1 MDAPAATASPPPPF
15 VADPGLPP
23 PAAETMTPATPEP
36 DPAAESPPNPL
47 CAASRTTRLPMSA
60 SGAYQPKSAWTIT
73 VLLTGLAMI
82 NFLDKIVLGMVAV
95 PLMADMHLSPAQ
107 FGFVAGSF
115 FWLFSTSTIIV
126 GFLSNRIATRWI
138 LLAMGASWSVL
149 QLPQAF
155 AGSVLALLVCRVVL
169 GAAEGP
175 SFPTSVHALFK
186 WFPDQKRSVPV
197 AVINQGAILGMM
209 LAGLGIPLV
218 TLRWGWRA
226 NFFVLA
232 AVGCV
237 WCVLWLCFGREGT
250 LAERTHKPLGA
261 HASHGSFEPDAASV
275 APERLPYR
283 RILTD
288 ASVLCVFLLGFVAYW
303 LLGQTITWLPTYME
317 KGLGFSS
324 IASGRWF
331 ALVIAFAAPVNI
343 GLSGLSQRMM
353 KHGTPTREARAVL
366 SSVTMIAGALL
377 FITLATVDLTP
388 VQKVLCYAVA
398 GALPTLC
405 LSVAP
410 AMLAEMVPVAQ
421 RGSVVAINTAVA
433 SLGAAIGPVVMG
445 QLVQSHA
452 NAGSHAYELGI
463 LVTAGL
469 LIAAALAALRWLHPE
484 RSMRTLNRKGAALA
498 T

>member
-1 MDAPAATASPPPPF
+1 
-15 VADPGLPP
+15 
-23 PAAETMTPATPEP
+23 
-36 DPAAESPPNPL
+36 
-47 CAASRTTRLPMSA
+47 MSA
-60 SGAYQPKSAWTIT
+60 SVAYEPKSAWTIT
-73 VLLTGLAMI
+73 ALLTGLAMI

-95 PLMADMHLSPAQ
+95 PLMADMHLSPAE

-115 FWLFSTSTIIV
+115 FWLFSTSTVIV

-138 LLAMGASWSVL
+138 LLVMGASWSVL

-155 AGSVLALLVCRVVL
+155 AGGALALLLCRVVL

-186 WFPDQKRSVPV
+186 WFPDQKRSVPI
-197 AVINQGAILGMM
+197 AVINQGAIVGMM

-232 AVGCV
+232 AVGCL
-237 WCVLWLCFGREGT
+237 WCVLWLCFGREGP
-250 LAERTHKPLGA
+250 LAERA
-261 HASHGSFEPDAASV
+261 HRSHGPHGSPGSFAPDAASSV

-303 LLGQTITWLPTYME
+303 LLGQTITWLPTYLE
-317 KGLGFSS
+317 KGLDFDS
-324 IASGRWF
+324 ITSGRWF
-331 ALVIAFAAPVNI
+331 AVVIAFAAPVNI

-353 KHGTPTREARAVL
+353 KQGASTREARARL

-377 FITLATVDLTP
+377 FVAMATIDLTP

-410 AMLAEMVPVAQ
+410 AMLAEMVPAAQ
-421 RGSVVAINTAVA
+421 RGSVIAINTAVA

-484 RSMRTLNRKGAALA
+484 RSLRTLSRKAAALTA
-498 T
+498 

>member
-1 MDAPAATASPPPPF
+1 
-15 VADPGLPP
+15 
-23 PAAETMTPATPEP
+23 
-36 DPAAESPPNPL
+36 
-47 CAASRTTRLPMSA
+47 MSV
-60 SGAYQPKSAWTIT
+60 STDYRPKSAWTIT

-95 PLMADMHLSPAQ
+95 PLMADMHLSPVR
-107 FGFVAGSF
+107 FGVVAGSF

-138 LLAMGASWSVL
+138 LLAMGASWSIL

-155 AGSVLALLVCRVVL
+155 TGSVSALLFCRVLL

-197 AVINQGAILGMM
+197 AVINQGAILGMI
-209 LAGLGIPLV
+209 LAGLGIPLI
-218 TLRWGWRA
+218 TLHWGWRA

-237 WCVLWLCFGREGT
+237 WCVLWLCLGREGT
-250 LAERTHKPLGA
+250 LAERMRKNHSLDADP
-261 HASHGSFEPDAASV
+261 ASL
-275 APERLPYR
+275 APERLPYL

-288 ASVLCVFLLGFVAYW
+288 ASVLCVFLLGFAAYW
-303 LLGQTITWLPTYME
+303 LLGQTVTWLPTYLE

-343 GLSGLSQRMM
+343 GLSVLSQRMM
-353 KHGTPTREARAVL
+353 RRGATSRDARVRL
-366 SSVTMIAGALL
+366 SSFAMMGGALL
-377 FITLATVDLTP
+377 FIALATLDLTP
-388 VQKVLCYAVA
+388 VQKVLFYAVA

-410 AMLAEMVPVAQ
+410 AMLAEMVPAAQ
-421 RGSVVAINTAVA
+421 RGSVIAINTAVA
-433 SLGAAIGPVVMG
+433 SLGAAVGPVAMG
-445 QLVQSHA
+445 RLVESHA
-452 NAGSHAYELGI
+452 NAGSHAYESGI
-463 LVTAGL
+463 VVTAVL
-469 LIAAALAALRWLHPE
+469 LIVAALVALRWLHPE
-484 RSMRTLNRKGAALA
+484 RSLRLFNRDAAPL
-498 T
+498 TV

>member
-1 MDAPAATASPPPPF
+1 MSAPA
-15 VADPGLPP
+15 
-23 PAAETMTPATPEP
+23 
-36 DPAAESPPNPL
+36 
-47 CAASRTTRLPMSA
+47 
-60 SGAYQPKSAWTIT
+60 AYQPKSAWTIT

-95 PLMADMHLSPAQ
+95 PLMADMHLSPAE

-115 FWLFSTSTIIV
+115 FWLFSTSTVIV

-155 AGSVLALLVCRVVL
+155 ASSALALLLCRVVL

-197 AVINQGAILGMM
+197 AVVNQGAILGMI
-209 LAGLGIPLV
+209 LAGLGIPLI

-226 NFFVLA
+226 NFFMLA
-232 AVGCV
+232 AVGSV

-250 LAERTHKPLGA
+250 LADKMRRPHEAAGPGLAAAAPL
-261 HASHGSFEPDAASV
+261 
-275 APERLPYR
+275 RLPYR

-288 ASVLCVFLLGFVAYW
+288 ASVLSVFLLGFVAYW
-303 LLGQTITWLPTYME
+303 LLGQTITWLPTYLE
-317 KGLGFSS
+317 KGLGFGS

-331 ALVIAFAAPVNI
+331 ALVIASAAPVNI
-343 GLSGLSQRMM
+343 GLSALSQRMM
-353 KHGTPTREARAVL
+353 KHGATTREARARL
-366 SSVTMIAGALL
+366 SSVTMIAGALI
-377 FITLATVDLTP
+377 FIALATLDLTP
-388 VQKVLCYAVA
+388 VQKVVCYALA

-433 SLGAAIGPVVMG
+433 SLGAAAGPTVIGR
-445 QLVQSHA
+445 LIQSHA

-463 LVTAGL
+463 LVTAVL
-469 LIAAALAALRWLHPE
+469 LIAAALVALRWLHPE
-484 RSMRTLNRKGAALA
+484 RSLRTLNRDAAPLTA
-498 T
+498 

>member
-1 MDAPAATASPPPPF
+1 
-15 VADPGLPP
+15 
-23 PAAETMTPATPEP
+23 
-36 DPAAESPPNPL
+36 
-47 CAASRTTRLPMSA
+47 MSA
-60 SGAYQPKSAWTIT
+60 SPHYQPKSAWTVT

-95 PLMADMHLSPAQ
+95 PLMADMRLSPAE

-115 FWLFSTSTIIV
+115 FWLFSTSTVIV

-138 LLAMGASWSVL
+138 LLAMGAVWSIL

-155 AGSVLALLVCRVVL
+155 AGSALALLVCRVVL

-186 WFPDQKRSVPV
+186 WFPDQKHNVPV
-197 AVINQGAILGMM
+197 AVVNQGAILGMI
-209 LAGLGIPLV
+209 LAGLAIPLV

-226 NFFVLA
+226 NFFGLA
-232 AVGCV
+232 AVGSV

-250 LAERTHKPLGA
+250 LSEKARR
-261 HASHGSFEPDAASV
+261 SHGTFDPAAALD

-283 RILTD
+283 KILTD

-303 LLGQTITWLPTYME
+303 LLGQTITWLPTYLE

-331 ALVIAFAAPVNI
+331 AVIIAFAAPVNI
-343 GLSGLSQRMM
+343 GLSALSQRMM
-353 KHGTPTREARAVL
+353 KHGATSREARARL
-366 SSVTMIAGALL
+366 SCVAMIAGALL
-377 FITLATVDLTP
+377 FITLATLDLAP

-421 RGSVVAINTAVA
+421 RGSIVAINTAVA
-433 SLGAAIGPVVMG
+433 SLGAAAGPVMMG
-445 QLVQSHA
+445 RLVQSHA
-452 NAGSHAYELGI
+452 IAGGEAYELGI
-463 LVTAGL
+463 LVSASL
-469 LIAAALAALRWLHPE
+469 LILAALVALRWLHPE
-484 RSMRTLNRKGAALA
+484 RSLRALNRTTAPLTA
-498 T
+498 

>member
-1 MDAPAATASPPPPF
+1 MDTPNTTASSPRPF
-15 VADPGLPP
+15 VAIADLPP
-23 PAAETMTPATPEP
+23 PDAETTTPERSRK
-36 DPAAESPPNPL
+36 AESPHNPL
-47 CAASRTTRLPMSA
+47 CVASRTTRLPMSA

-95 PLMADMHLSPAQ
+95 PLMADMHLSPAE

-126 GFLSNRIATRWI
+126 GFLSNRISTRWI
-138 LLAMGASWSVL
+138 LLAMGASWSIL

-155 AGSVLALLVCRVVL
+155 TGSAAALLVCRVVL

-197 AVINQGAILGMM
+197 AVINQGAVIGMM

-226 NFFVLA
+226 NFLLLA
-232 AVGCV
+232 AVGGV

-250 LAERTHKPLGA
+250 LAGRMQRPHGA
-261 HASHGSFEPDAASV
+261 HGSHGAFEPDAAGAV
-275 APERLPYR
+275 PERVPYR

-288 ASVLCVFLLGFVAYW
+288 ASVLSVFLLGFVVYW
-303 LLGQTITWLPTYME
+303 LLGQTITWLPAYLE
-317 KGLGFSS
+317 KGLGFGS

-331 ALVIAFAAPVNI
+331 ALVIAFAAPINI
-343 GLSGLSQRMM
+343 GLCALSQRMM
-353 KHGTPTREARAVL
+353 KHGASTREARARL

-377 FITLATVDLTP
+377 FVALATIDLTP
-388 VQKVLCYAVA
+388 IQKVFCYAVA
-398 GALPTLC
+398 AALPTLC
-405 LSVAP
+405 LSIAP
-410 AMLAEMVPVAQ
+410 AMLAEMVPASQ
-421 RGSVVAINTAVA
+421 LGAIVAINTAVS
-433 SLGAAIGPVVMG
+433 SLGAVVAPAVMG
-445 QLVQSHA
+445 RLVQTHA
-452 NAGSHAYELGI
+452 NEGSHAYELGI
-463 LVTAGL
+463 LVTAIL
-469 LIAAALAALRWLHPE
+469 LILAALVALRWLHTE
-484 RSMRTLNRKGAALA
+484 RSLRTLKREAAPVTA
-498 T
+498 

>member
-1 MDAPAATASPPPPF
+1 
-15 VADPGLPP
+15 
-23 PAAETMTPATPEP
+23 
-36 DPAAESPPNPL
+36 
-47 CAASRTTRLPMSA
+47 MSV
-60 SGAYQPKSAWTIT
+60 STDYRPKSAWTIT

-95 PLMADMHLSPAQ
+95 PLMADMHLSPVR
-107 FGFVAGSF
+107 FGVVAGSF
-115 FWLFSTSTIIV
+115 FWLFSTSTVIV

-155 AGSVLALLVCRVVL
+155 TASASALLFCRVVL

-209 LAGLGIPLV
+209 LAGLGIPLI
-218 TLRWGWRA
+218 TLHWGWRA
-226 NFFVLA
+226 NFLALA

-250 LAERTHKPLGA
+250 LTDRMRRP
-261 HASHGSFEPDAASV
+261 HAIDQDSASV
-275 APERLPYR
+275 APERLPYL

-288 ASVLCVFLLGFVAYW
+288 ASVLSVFLLGFVAYW
-303 LLGQTITWLPTYME
+303 LLGQTVTWLPTYLE

-353 KHGTPTREARAVL
+353 KHGATSREARARL
-366 SSVTMIAGALL
+366 SSVAMTGGALL
-377 FITLATVDLTP
+377 FIVLATVDLTP
-388 VQKVLCYAVA
+388 IQKVLCYAIA

-410 AMLAEMVPVAQ
+410 AMLAEMVPPAQ
-421 RGSVVAINTAVA
+421 RGSIIAINTAVA
-433 SLGAAIGPVVMG
+433 SLGAAVGPVVMG
-445 QLVQSHA
+445 RLVESHA
-452 NAGSHAYELGI
+452 SAGSHAYELGI
-463 LVTAGL
+463 LVTAVL
-469 LIAAALAALRWLHPE
+469 LIVAALVALLWLHPE
-484 RSMRTLNRKGAALA
+484 RSLQQLKRDAAPI
-498 T
+498 TV